1 MKKIFCILL
10 ASTLLSSPCLA
21 FTNSDI
27 DITLTQVPLSTR
39 LGKYYSGYEYSIVNQ
54 SKSPINIVNAQIVNG
69 QNGNVAY
76 TNMQNQ
82 EPSAMAR
89 TWAIAGPIGLFTLG
103 IGWAAGLVATPFV
116 AISTNKNK
124 RKAQSE
130 SIAYSNILTL
140 GLINSGEST
149 QVSTLV
155 PIGSKP
161 QLKITIQDTKTKELH
176 TVSY

>member
-1 MKKIFCILL
+1 MKKSLCILI
-10 ASTLLSSPCLA
+10 ASILFTTPCLA
-21 FTNSDI
+21 FTNNDLS
-27 DITLTQVPLSTR
+27 ITLNQIPLSTR
-39 LGKYYSGYEYSIVNQ
+39 LGKYYSGYEYTLINQ
-54 SKSPINIVNAQIVNG
+54 SKIPLNIVNAQIVNG

-76 TNMQNQ
+76 TSMQNQ

-103 IGWAAGLVATPFV
+103 IGWVAGLVATPFV
-116 AISTNKNK
+116 AIVSNKNK
-124 RKAQSE
+124 RNAQTE

-161 QLKITIQDTKTKELH
+161 QIKITIQDTRTKELH
-176 TVSY
+176 TISY